1 MKRLWTV
8 LVLTP
13 DAPSVIHR
21 FNTVGTYLPFIERLK
36 QQAESAG
43 LTFQHGV
50 LCNSGGKDVVA
61 LGSELTPESAKQAR
75 HIFKSVR
82 NAQ

>member
-21 FNTVGTYLPFIERLK
+21 FNTAGTYLPFIESLK
-36 QQAESAG
+36 QKAESAG
-43 LTFQHGV
+43 LTFRHGV
-50 LCNSGGKDVVA
+50 LCKSGGKDVVA
-61 LGSELTPESAKQAR
+61 LGSELTSESAKQAR
-75 HIFKSVR
+75 DIVKSVR
-82 NAQ
+82 NAR